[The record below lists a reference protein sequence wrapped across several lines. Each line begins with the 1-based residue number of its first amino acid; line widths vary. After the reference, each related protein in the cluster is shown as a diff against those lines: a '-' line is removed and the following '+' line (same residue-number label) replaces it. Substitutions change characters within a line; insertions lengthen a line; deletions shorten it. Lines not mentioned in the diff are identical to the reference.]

1 MIARISRTPNWK
13 SIMGNWVT
21 RRKLLAPE
29 LQRSHNRDEL
39 NTNRIIVIIG
49 IFFSAKWTQSYYYQ
63 FGSSIDFSSFP
74 VFFYDSICCF
84 HCSTDRRITEER
96 LALASSAKWI
106 APLWPEPMP
115 SSPRREANISRIIAS
130 RSPTSCASS
139 SDCLDAFSRQST
151 RSIRK

>member
-39 NTNRIIVIIG
+39 YTNRIIVIIG
-49 IFFSAKWTQSYYYQ
+49 IFFQLNERKVIITNLAVQSI
-63 FGSSIDFSSFP
+63 FHHFLFSFMIP
-74 VFFYDSICCF
+74 FVF
-84 HCSTDRRITEER
+84 HCSTDRRITEGR

-106 APLWPEPMP
+106 APLWPELMP